1 LTYLIGLVQLSKLN
15 YCSRSVGMTIKFVN
29 YFYIQWYIGGTERR
43 EAMSGL
49 EALTVN
55 NFRVVTI

>member
-1 LTYLIGLVQLSKLN
+1 
-15 YCSRSVGMTIKFVN
+15 MTIKFVN

-55 NFRVVTI
+55 NFRVVTITTIHF

>member
-29 YFYIQWYIGGTERR
+29 
-43 EAMSGL
+43 
-49 EALTVN
+49 
-55 NFRVVTI
+55 

>member
-1 LTYLIGLVQLSKLN
+1 
-15 YCSRSVGMTIKFVN
+15 MTIKFVN
-29 YFYIQWYIGGTERR
+29 YFYIQWYIGGAERR

-55 NFRVVTI
+55 NFRVVTITTIHS